1 MQHLHLP
8 HPTRFQWLALALLL
22 IDVGLFVFHND
33 FTGWLALAVYWP
45 PLLAALFFLI
55 PQKLFKRGKHA

>member
-22 IDVGLFVFHND
+22 IDVGLFVFHVD
-33 FTGWLALAVYWP
+33 FPGWLALAVYWP

>member
-22 IDVGLFVFHND
+22 IDVGLFVFHVD

-45 PLLAALFFLI
+45 PLLAACYFLI
-55 PQKLFKRGKHA
+55 PKN